1 MKRELK
7 LEFEFDDIKSYKVGS
22 LVILEP
28 KTDGFHTLLNVD
40 ESFEII
46 QWLDLAGKD
55 KTVKGILFIGNENCF
70 CDKAYAKHLSDL
82 TGENINHDEPRI
94 VKKIIDDKKRSIQ
107 INMLNN
113 YIRKI
118 IETPKM
124 FIIALTSCVVS
135 PFFGLSLA
143 ADYRIA
149 SPDLIIHLNSKEYG
163 LHPSGGIPFFMIK
176 HVGLSK
182 TQEILYNQ
190 RYMDASTAKYLRL
203 INHLTS
209 LTNYRNDVISHTI
222 EMLES
227 TNYEYFFYTKQLIN
241 YKLLEEFESYTQLE
255 TSMGLH

>member
-1 MKRELK
+1 L
-7 LEFEFDDIKSYKVGS
+7 IKSSKIGS

-28 KTDGFHTLLNVD
+28 KTDGFHTLLNVG
-40 ESFEII
+40 ESFELIE
-46 QWLDLAGKD
+46 WLDMAGKD
-55 KTVKGILFIGNENCF
+55 KSVKGILFIGNENCF
-70 CDKAYAKHLSDL
+70 CDNAYAKHLATL
-82 TGENINHDEPRI
+82 TGENINPEEPRP

-124 FIIALTSCVVS
+124 FFVALTNCVVS

-149 SPDLIIHLNSKEYG
+149 SPDLLIHLNSKEYG
-163 LHPSGGIPFFMIK
+163 LHPSGGVPFFM
-176 HVGLSK
+176 VRQLGLLK

-190 RYMDASTAKYLRL
+190 RYMDALTAKNLGL

-209 LTNYRNDVISHTI
+209 SNNYRSDAISQAI
-222 EMLES
+222 EILES
-227 TNYEYFFYTKQLIN
+227 TSYEYFFYTKQLIN
-241 YKLLEEFESYTQLE
+241 HKILKEFQVYTELESQ
-255 TSMGLH
+255 MDLH